1 MLGLFA
7 SKIDCALCKKPFSKK
22 EGKIF
27 MDNGKEGVC
36 GICFDKW
43 VAEGAQCAIC
53 HQGVRGTQEVS
64 FFPQERNLGHYD
76 CGGGM
81 RIR

>member
-1 MLGLFA
+1 MGLFG

-27 MDNGKEGVC
+27 LENGKGGVC
-36 GICFDKW
+36 RVCFEKW
-43 VAEGAQCAIC
+43 VAEGAQCAVC

-64 FFPQERNLGHYD
+64 FLLQEKNLGHYD

-81 RIR
+81 RHR